1 MEELP
6 RLLGQRLVDGEL
18 ELYVDMRFGE
28 PRWVSRRVLERRGQD
43 MRWAIEQHLARPEN
57 RTLLEMAPSAD
68 DSTFLQP
75 ARSRG
80 KGGFIRKRRPGREA
94 PDNDEAEEE
103 SFVAE
108 QSPPPLPPLPP
119 LPHAQAI
126 KSKENDRTVD
136 KSAGRTILS
145 RFNPRK

>member
-80 KGGFIRKRRPGREA
+80 KRGFIRKRRTGGGDAGAAQPA
-94 PDNDEAEEE
+94 TDNDEAEEE
-103 SFVAE
+103 SFAADR
-108 QSPPPLPPLPP
+108 PPLPPPP
-119 LPHAQAI
+119 APVST
-126 KSKENDRTVD
+126 KTKENSHTV
-136 KSAGRTILS
+136 AGKTILS
-145 RFNPRK
+145 HFNPRK